1 MAIPLLV
8 FTRDVAFGELIAR
21 SLEDA
26 GRFSVRVLSQ
36 VGEGVGY
43 IRKEKCPLT
52 FLDLDLPDAFEAG
65 YALLNANSEMCFIFL
80 SGDGPDAAL
89 SELNLQAHLTKPF
102 YLPDLLEM
110 MDKMLS
116 TLQDGKP
123 QSKPTITPAA
133 TTNGG
138 VRIAA
143 TTSGDAT
150 NVATAAES
158 IEMPWLA
165 NVNRAAQHLT
175 RLTLESSAQAALINR
190 NNELWAYAGQLP
202 QSAAHELAQM
212 VARYWDQTEESDL
225 VRFVRLGSTNAEH
238 MLYATR
244 LAAGLVL
251 ALTFDA
257 ETPFSTIRTQAGQL
271 VRSLAV
277 SQPSVRDAGDNNGV
291 ALDVPPPAPA
301 QDYRLGS
308 PASIPPETGQETSIP
323 IAIQPVVYS
332 EPAQAMAVEP
342 VMKQTTATQ
351 ADIQEKP
358 AQEEKSSPDVQ
369 RLLDTQ
375 GETRPHVPAEESR
388 RIVLEPVS
396 PSVYNL
402 TYVCLLIPRF
412 AQHHLTG
419 DLADRLA
426 EWMPQMCVAYGW
438 RLEYI
443 SVRPDYLQWL
453 INGPPVASPSY
464 IMRIIRSQI
473 SEKIFEEFPRFKKE
487 NPSGDFWAP
496 GHLIIGGTQPA
507 PAQMIKDFIQQTRRR
522 QGVASAA
529 QEL

>member
-1 MAIPLLV
+1 MVL
-8 FTRDVAFGELIAR
+8 TRDIAFGELIAR
-21 SLEDA
+21 SLEDT

-36 VGEGVGY
+36 VDEGVGY

-52 FLDLDLPDAFEAG
+52 FLDLDIPDAFEAG
-65 YALLNANSEMCFIFL
+65 RALLNANSEMRFIFL

-89 SELNLQAHLTKPF
+89 NELNPQAHLTKPF

-110 MDKMLS
+110 MDKMFS
-116 TLQDGKP
+116 ALQAGSP
-123 QSKPTITPAA
+123 QRRPKKVPAA
-133 TTNGG
+133 P
-138 VRIAA
+138 
-143 TTSGDAT
+143 
-150 NVATAAES
+150 AAES

-244 LAAGLVL
+244 LATGLVL

-271 VRSLAV
+271 VRSLSV
-277 SQPSVRDAGDNNGV
+277 SQPIGRDADDTNGV

-301 QDYRLGS
+301 KDYQPDS
-308 PASIPPETGQETSIP
+308 PARVISSGIPQETGQEASIP
-323 IAIQPVVYS
+323 ITIQPVVYS
-332 EPAQAMAVEP
+332 EPARAMDLELVMEQA
-342 VMKQTTATQ
+342 TDTQ
-351 ADIQEKP
+351 AGRQEKP
-358 AQEEKSSPDVQ
+358 VQEEKSSPD
-369 RLLDTQ
+369 TP

-402 TYVCLLIPRF
+402 TYVCL
-412 AQHHLTG
+412 
-419 DLADRLA
+419 
-426 EWMPQMCVAYGW
+426 
-438 RLEYI
+438 
-443 SVRPDYLQWL
+443 
-453 INGPPVASPSY
+453 
-464 IMRIIRSQI
+464 
-473 SEKIFEEFPRFKKE
+473 
-487 NPSGDFWAP
+487 
-496 GHLIIGGTQPA
+496 
-507 PAQMIKDFIQQTRRR
+507 
-522 QGVASAA
+522 
-529 QEL
+529 

>member
-1 MAIPLLV
+1 MPLLV
-8 FTRDVAFGELIAR
+8 LTRDIAFGELIAR
-21 SLEDA
+21 SLEDT

-36 VGEGVGY
+36 VDEGVGY

-52 FLDLDLPDAFEAG
+52 FLDLDIPDAFEAG
-65 YALLNANSEMCFIFL
+65 RALLNANSEMRFIFL

-89 SELNLQAHLTKPF
+89 NELNPQAHLTKPF

-110 MDKMLS
+110 MDKMFS
-116 TLQDGKP
+116 ALQAGSP
-123 QSKPTITPAA
+123 QRRPKKVPAA
-133 TTNGG
+133 P
-138 VRIAA
+138 
-143 TTSGDAT
+143 
-150 NVATAAES
+150 AAES

-244 LAAGLVL
+244 LATGLVL

-271 VRSLAV
+271 VRSLSV
-277 SQPSVRDAGDNNGV
+277 SQPIGRDADDTNGV

-301 QDYRLGS
+301 KDYQPDS
-308 PASIPPETGQETSIP
+308 PARVISSGIPQETGQEASIP
-323 IAIQPVVYS
+323 IAIQSVGYS
-332 EPAQAMAVEP
+332 EPAQAMDLEP
-342 VMKQTTATQ
+342 VMEQTTDTQ
-351 ADIQEKP
+351 AGRQEKP
-358 AQEEKSSPDVQ
+358 VQEEKSSPD
-369 RLLDTQ
+369 TP
-375 GETRPHVPAEESR
+375 GETRLHVPAEESR
-388 RIVLEPVS
+388 GIVLEPVS

-473 SEKIFEEFPRFKKE
+473 SEKIFEEFPSFKKE

-496 GHLIIGGTQPA
+496 GHLIMGGTQPA
-507 PAQMIKDFIQQTRRR
+507 PAQLIKDFIQQTRRR
-522 QGVASAA
+522 QGVAPAA
-529 QEL
+529 RSQ

>member
-1 MAIPLLV
+1 M
-8 FTRDVAFGELIAR
+8 E
-21 SLEDA
+21 
-26 GRFSVRVLSQ
+26 
-36 VGEGVGY
+36 
-43 IRKEKCPLT
+43 
-52 FLDLDLPDAFEAG
+52 
-65 YALLNANSEMCFIFL
+65 
-80 SGDGPDAAL
+80 
-89 SELNLQAHLTKPF
+89 
-102 YLPDLLEM
+102 
-110 MDKMLS
+110 DKMSS
-116 TLQDGKP
+116 TLQAGTPQRKP
-123 QSKPTITPAA
+123 NNAPSNP
-133 TTNGG
+133 
-138 VRIAA
+138 
-143 TTSGDAT
+143 
-150 NVATAAES
+150 AAES
-158 IEMPWLA
+158 VEMPWLA

-277 SQPSVRDAGDNNGV
+277 SQPIGQDGV
-291 ALDVPPPAPA
+291 EIN
-301 QDYRLGS
+301 Q
-308 PASIPPETGQETSIP
+308 ETGQEVSVP
-323 IAIQPVVYS
+323 IASQPVVNS
-332 EPAQAMAVEP
+332 QPAQIQTSEP
-342 VMKQTTATQ
+342 VMEPTTDTQ
-351 ADIQEKP
+351 AGRQEKP
-358 AQEEKSSPDVQ
+358 LQEEKSSPDP
-369 RLLDTQ
+369 Q
-375 GETRPHVPAEESR
+375 GETRPHAPAEESSR
-388 RIVLEPVS
+388 VILEPVS

-426 EWMPQMCVAYGW
+426 GWMPQICVAYGW

-464 IMRIIRSQI
+464 MMRIIRQQT

-496 GHLIIGGTQPA
+496 GHLIMGGTQPA
-507 PAQMIKDFIQQTRRR
+507 PAPLIKDFIQQTRRR
-522 QGVASAA
+522 QGVAPDA
-529 QEL
+529 QLP

>member
-1 MAIPLLV
+1 MPLLV
-8 FTRDVAFGELIAR
+8 LTRDIAFGELIAR
-21 SLEDA
+21 SLEDT

-36 VGEGVGY
+36 VDEGVSY

-52 FLDLDLPDAFEAG
+52 FLDLDIPDAFEAG
-65 YALLNANSEMCFIFL
+65 RALLNANSEMRFIFL

-89 SELNLQAHLTKPF
+89 NELNPQAHLTKPF

-110 MDKMLS
+110 MDKMFS
-116 TLQDGKP
+116 ALQAGRP
-123 QSKPTITPAA
+123 QRRPKKAPAA
-133 TTNGG
+133 P
-138 VRIAA
+138 
-143 TTSGDAT
+143 
-150 NVATAAES
+150 AAES

-165 NVNRAAQHLT
+165 NVNLAAQHLT

-238 MLYATR
+238 MFYATR
-244 LAAGLVL
+244 LATGLVL

-271 VRSLAV
+271 VRSLSV
-277 SQPSVRDAGDNNGV
+277 SQPIGRDAGDTNGV
-291 ALDVPPPAPA
+291 ALDVPPPALAKDYQPDFPA
-301 QDYRLGS
+301 RVISSGILPVGLRQ
-308 PASIPPETGQETSIP
+308 ETGQEASIP
-323 IAIQPVVYS
+323 IAIQSVVYS
-332 EPAQAMAVEP
+332 EPAQAMALEP
-342 VMKQTTATQ
+342 VMEQTTDTQ
-351 ADIQEKP
+351 AGRQEKP
-358 AQEEKSSPDVQ
+358 VQEEKNSPDAPS
-369 RLLDTQ
+369 
-375 GETRPHVPAEESR
+375 ETRPHVPAEESR

-396 PSVYNL
+396 PSVYDL

-496 GHLIIGGTQPA
+496 GHLIMGGTQPA
-507 PAQMIKDFIQQTRRR
+507 PAQLIKDFIQQTRRR
-522 QGVASAA
+522 QGVAPAA
-529 QEL
+529 QVQ